1 MAMDGERKPTAVEQ
15 ADHKIT
21 SQVNDERDSWPV
33 RLIGAASEIGDQPQ
47 MRMICAATIA
57 VGIAQ
62 RDAYLARA
70 GFKMLAAHTL
80 ATWAKSRI
88 KAVINRRRPK
98 DGDDP
103 RVRQGDSD
111 RHEENSFPS
120 GHSAGA
126 VAVGEAI
133 ARAYPD
139 HAVVA
144 RGAALSVSV
153 VQVPR
158 GTHYAGDVLA
168 GIAIG
173 LIAERVSNAAI
184 DSAVQWAER
193 GFAKRQRGISGDD
206 ATPVI
211 RRAVALSSPR
221 IQQNGEDVGS
231 SQPAPYSPKLIA
243 LAHP

>member
-1 MAMDGERKPTAVEQ
+1 MDGQRKPTAAEK

-21 SQVNDERDSWPV
+21 SEVNGERDSWPM

-47 MRMICAATIA
+47 MRIICAATVA
-57 VGIAQ
+57 DGIAR
-62 RDAYLARA
+62 RDLHLTST
-70 GFKMLAAHTL
+70 GFRMLAAHTL
-80 ATWAKSRI
+80 ATWAKSGI
-88 KAVINRRRPK
+88 KAAINRRRPK

-103 RVRQGDSD
+103 RLREGDSD

-139 HAVVA
+139 HAAAA

-173 LIAERVSNAAI
+173 LIAERISNAAI
-184 DSAVQWAER
+184 DLAVGYAKQEI
-193 GFAKRQRGISGDD
+193 AKRQHPIGDD
-206 ATPVI
+206 NGTRRATP
-211 RRAVALSSPR
+211 SR
-221 IQQNGEDVGS
+221 INRSAGV
-231 SQPAPYSPKLIA
+231 
-243 LAHP
+243 

>member
-1 MAMDGERKPTAVEQ
+1 MDGQRKPTAAEK

-21 SQVNDERDSWPV
+21 SEVNGERDSWPV

-47 MRMICAATIA
+47 MRIICAATVA
-57 VGIAQ
+57 DGIAR
-62 RDAYLARA
+62 RDLHLTST
-70 GFKMLAAHTL
+70 GFRMLTAHTL

-88 KAVINRRRPK
+88 KAVVNRRRPK

-103 RVRQGDSD
+103 RMREGDSD
-111 RHEENSFPS
+111 SHEENSFPS

-139 HAVVA
+139 HAAAA

-173 LIAERVSNAAI
+173 LIAERISNAAI
-184 DSAVQWAER
+184 DLAVGYAKQEI
-193 GFAKRQRGISGDD
+193 AKRQHPIGDGD
-206 ATPVI
+206 GTRRATP
-211 RRAVALSSPR
+211 SR
-221 IQQNGEDVGS
+221 INRSAGV
-231 SQPAPYSPKLIA
+231 
-243 LAHP
+243 

>member
-1 MAMDGERKPTAVEQ
+1 MDGQRKPTAAEK

-21 SQVNDERDSWPV
+21 SEVNDERDSWPM
-33 RLIGAASEIGDQPQ
+33 RLIGTASEIGDQPQ
-47 MRMICAATIA
+47 MRMICAATVA
-57 VGIAQ
+57 TGVAR
-62 RDAYLARA
+62 RDLHLTST

-98 DGDDP
+98 DGNDP
-103 RVRQGDSD
+103 RLREGDSD
-111 RHEENSFPS
+111 SHEENSFPS

-139 HAVVA
+139 HAAAA

-173 LIAERVSNAAI
+173 LIAERISNAAI
-184 DSAVQWAER
+184 DLAVGYAKQEI
-193 GFAKRQRGISGDD
+193 AKRQHPIGDGD
-206 ATPVI
+206 GTRRATPSRMLRLPGV
-211 RRAVALSSPR
+211 
-221 IQQNGEDVGS
+221 
-231 SQPAPYSPKLIA
+231 
-243 LAHP
+243 

>member
-1 MAMDGERKPTAVEQ
+1 MDGDRKPTAVER

-21 SQVNDERDSWPV
+21 SEVNDERNSWPV

-47 MRMICAATIA
+47 MRIICAATVA
-57 VGIAQ
+57 VGIAR
-62 RDAYLARA
+62 RDLHLTST
-70 GFKMLAAHTL
+70 GFRMLAAHTL
-80 ATWAKSRI
+80 ATWAKSGI
-88 KAVINRRRPK
+88 KAVVNRRRPK

-103 RVRQGDSD
+103 RVREGDSD
-111 RHEENSFPS
+111 RHEDNSFPS

-139 HAVVA
+139 HAVAA

-173 LIAERVSNAAI
+173 LVAERVSNAAI
-184 DSAVQWAER
+184 DSAVQWAR
-193 GFAKRQRGISGDD
+193 CRLAKRQRGISDDD

-211 RRAVALSSPR
+211 RRAVTLSPPR
-221 IQQNGEDVGS
+221 IQQNGVDVGS
-231 SQPAPYSPKLIA
+231 SQPAPYSPEFIA

>member
-1 MAMDGERKPTAVEQ
+1 MDGQRKPTAAEK

-21 SQVNDERDSWPV
+21 SEVNGERDSWLV

-47 MRMICAATIA
+47 MRIICAATVA
-57 VGIAQ
+57 DGIVR
-62 RDAYLARA
+62 RDLRLTST
-70 GFKMLAAHTL
+70 GFRMLAAHTL
-80 ATWAKSRI
+80 ATWTKSGI
-88 KAVINRRRPK
+88 KSVIDRRRPK

-103 RVRQGDSD
+103 RVREGDSD
-111 RHEENSFPS
+111 SHEENSFPS

-139 HAVVA
+139 HAVAA
-144 RGAALSVSV
+144 RGTALSVSV

-173 LIAERVSNAAI
+173 LIAERVSDAAI
-184 DSAVQWAER
+184 DLAVRWVRRALAEP
-193 GFAKRQRGISGDD
+193 QRSIGGD
-206 ATPVI
+206 APTPVI
-211 RRAVALSSPR
+211 RLAGALSSPR
-221 IQQNGEDVGS
+221 LQHDSKDVGS
-231 SQPAPYSPKLIA
+231 SQSRFIDLS
-243 LAHP
+243 LLH

>member
-1 MAMDGERKPTAVEQ
+1 MDGERKATAVEK

-21 SQVNDERDSWPV
+21 FEVNGERDSWPM
-33 RLIGAASEIGDQPQ
+33 RLVGAASEIGDQPQ
-47 MRMICAATIA
+47 MRTICAAT
-57 VGIAQ
+57 VVDGIVR
-62 RDAYLARA
+62 RDLHLTAT

-80 ATWAKSRI
+80 ATWAKSGI

-103 RVRQGDSD
+103 RVREADSD
-111 RHEENSFPS
+111 CHEETSFPS
-120 GHSAGA
+120 GHSTGA

-139 HAVVA
+139 HAIAA

-153 VQVPR
+153 VQMPR

-184 DSAVQWAER
+184 DLAV
-193 GFAKRQRGISGDD
+193 GYAKHEVAKHQRAIEDRNGTRR
-206 ATPVI
+206 ATPSRMLRSTEV
-211 RRAVALSSPR
+211 
-221 IQQNGEDVGS
+221 
-231 SQPAPYSPKLIA
+231 
-243 LAHP
+243 

>member
-1 MAMDGERKPTAVEQ
+1 M
-15 ADHKIT
+15 
-21 SQVNDERDSWPV
+21 
-33 RLIGAASEIGDQPQ
+33 RLIGTASEIGDQPQ
-47 MRMICAATIA
+47 MRMICAATVA
-57 VGIAQ
+57 TGVAR
-62 RDAYLARA
+62 RDLHLTST

-98 DGDDP
+98 DGNDP
-103 RVRQGDSD
+103 RLREGDSD
-111 RHEENSFPS
+111 SHEENSFPS

-139 HAVVA
+139 HAAAA

-173 LIAERVSNAAI
+173 LIAERISNAAI
-184 DSAVQWAER
+184 DLAVGYAKQEI
-193 GFAKRQRGISGDD
+193 AKRQHPIGDGD
-206 ATPVI
+206 GTRRATPSRMLRLPGV
-211 RRAVALSSPR
+211 
-221 IQQNGEDVGS
+221 
-231 SQPAPYSPKLIA
+231 
-243 LAHP
+243 

>member
-1 MAMDGERKPTAVEQ
+1 MDGQRKPTAAEK

-21 SQVNDERDSWPV
+21 SEVNGERDSWPV

-47 MRMICAATIA
+47 MRMICAATVA

-62 RDAYLARA
+62 RDAYLTAT
-70 GFKMLAAHTL
+70 GFRMLAAHTL
-80 ATWAKSRI
+80 ATWAKGGI
-88 KAVINRRRPK
+88 KAVIDRRRPK

-103 RVRQGDSD
+103 RVREGDSD
-111 RHEENSFPS
+111 LHEENSFPS

-139 HAVVA
+139 HAVAA

-173 LIAERVSNAAI
+173 LIAERVSDAAI
-184 DSAVQWAER
+184 DLAMQWVQRE
-193 GFAKRQRGISGDD
+193 FVERQRTD
-206 ATPVI
+206 AIP
-211 RRAVALSSPR
+211 S
-221 IQQNGEDVGS
+221 DVR
-231 SQPAPYSPKLIA
+231 
-243 LAHP
+243 

>member
-1 MAMDGERKPTAVEQ
+1 MDGQRKPNAVEQ
-15 ADHKIT
+15 ADRKLT
-21 SQVNDERDSWPV
+21 SEVNEERDSWPV

-47 MRMICAATIA
+47 MRMICAATVA
-57 VGIAQ
+57 AGIAR
-62 RDAYLARA
+62 RDLRLTST
-70 GFKMLAAHTL
+70 GLRMLAAHTL
-80 ATWAKSRI
+80 ATWIKSGI
-88 KAVINRRRPK
+88 KSAIDRRRPK

-103 RVRQGDSD
+103 RLRQGDCD

-139 HAVVA
+139 HAGAA
-144 RGAALSVSV
+144 RSAALSVSI

-173 LIAERVSNAAI
+173 LIAERVGDAVI
-184 DSAVQWAER
+184 DLAVQWGRYRLAEPQH
-193 GFAKRQRGISGDD
+193 AID
-206 ATPVI
+206 
-211 RRAVALSSPR
+211 
-221 IQQNGEDVGS
+221 GEDVGS
-231 SQPAPYSPKLIA
+231 SQPRFIHLSSLR
-243 LAHP
+243 

>member
-1 MAMDGERKPTAVEQ
+1 MDGQRKPTAAEK

-21 SQVNDERDSWPV
+21 SEVNGERDSWPV

-47 MRMICAATIA
+47 MRMICAATVA
-57 VGIAQ
+57 DGIAR
-62 RDAYLARA
+62 RDIHLTST
-70 GFKMLAAHTL
+70 GFRMLAAHTL
-80 ATWAKSRI
+80 ATWAKSGI

-103 RVRQGDSD
+103 RLREGDSD

-139 HAVVA
+139 HAAAA

-173 LIAERVSNAAI
+173 LIAEGVSDAAI
-184 DSAVQWAER
+184 DLAVRWARREFVEGQR
-193 GFAKRQRGISGDD
+193 TVARPFAVR
-206 ATPVI
+206 
-211 RRAVALSSPR
+211 LS
-221 IQQNGEDVGS
+221 
-231 SQPAPYSPKLIA
+231 
-243 LAHP
+243 

>member
-1 MAMDGERKPTAVEQ
+1 MDGERKATAVEQ

-21 SQVNDERDSWPV
+21 SEVNGERDSWPV
-33 RLIGAASEIGDQPQ
+33 RLVGAASEIGDQPQ
-47 MRMICAATIA
+47 MRMICAATVA
-57 VGIAQ
+57 DGIAR
-62 RDAYLARA
+62 RDLHLTST
-70 GFKMLAAHTL
+70 GFRMLAAHTL
-80 ATWAKSRI
+80 ATWTKSGI

-103 RVRQGDSD
+103 RLREGDSD

-139 HAVVA
+139 HAVAA
-144 RGAALSVSV
+144 RGVALSVSV
-153 VQVPR
+153 LQVPR

-173 LIAERVSNAAI
+173 LIAERMSDAAI
-184 DSAVQWAER
+184 DLAVRWARRE
-193 GFAKRQRGISGDD
+193 FAKGQR
-206 ATPVI
+206 T
-211 RRAVALSSPR
+211 VARPSVVRLS
-221 IQQNGEDVGS
+221 
-231 SQPAPYSPKLIA
+231 
-243 LAHP
+243 

>member
-1 MAMDGERKPTAVEQ
+1 MNGARKPTAVEQ

-21 SQVNDERDSWPV
+21 SEVNDKRDSWPV
-33 RLIGAASEIGDQPQ
+33 RLVGAASEIGDQPP
-47 MRMICAATIA
+47 MRMICAATVA
-57 VGIAQ
+57 DGIAR
-62 RDAYLARA
+62 RDIHLTST
-70 GFKMLAAHTL
+70 GFRILAAHTL

-103 RVRQGDSD
+103 RVREGDSD

-139 HAVVA
+139 HAVAA

-173 LIAERVSNAAI
+173 LIAERVSDAAI
-184 DSAVQWAER
+184 DLAVRWASR
-193 GFAKRQRGISGDD
+193 ALVAPQRAIGDG

-211 RRAVALSSPR
+211 RLTMELSSPR
-221 IQQNGEDVGS
+221 LQQDGKDVGS
-231 SQPAPYSPKLIA
+231 SQPRLID
-243 LAHP
+243 LSLLH

>member
-1 MAMDGERKPTAVEQ
+1 MDGQRKPTAVEK

-21 SQVNDERDSWPV
+21 SEVNGERDSWLV

-47 MRMICAATIA
+47 MRVICAATVA
-57 VGIAQ
+57 DGIVR
-62 RDAYLARA
+62 RDLRLTGT
-70 GFKMLAAHTL
+70 GFRMLAAHTL
-80 ATWAKSRI
+80 ATWTKSGI
-88 KAVINRRRPK
+88 KSVIDRRRPK

-103 RVRQGDSD
+103 RVREGDSD
-111 RHEENSFPS
+111 SHEENSFPS

-139 HAVVA
+139 HAVAA

-158 GTHYAGDVLA
+158 GTHYAGDVVA

-184 DSAVQWAER
+184 DSAVRWARRKFAER
-193 GFAKRQRGISGDD
+193 QRSDARLSG
-206 ATPVI
+206 A
-211 RRAVALSSPR
+211 RLS
-221 IQQNGEDVGS
+221 
-231 SQPAPYSPKLIA
+231 
-243 LAHP
+243 

>member
-1 MAMDGERKPTAVEQ
+1 MDGERKATAVEK

-21 SQVNDERDSWPV
+21 SEVNGERDSWPM
-33 RLIGAASEIGDQPQ
+33 RLVGAASEIGDQPQ
-47 MRMICAATIA
+47 MRTICAAT
-57 VGIAQ
+57 VVDGIVR
-62 RDAYLARA
+62 RDLHLAA
-70 GFKMLAAHTL
+70 TGFRMLAAHTL
-80 ATWAKSRI
+80 ATWAKSGI
-88 KAVINRRRPK
+88 KAAIDRRRPK

-103 RVRQGDSD
+103 RLRESDRD

-139 HAVVA
+139 HAVAA

-158 GTHYAGDVLA
+158 GTHFAGDVVA

-173 LIAERVSNAAI
+173 LIAERLSNAAI
-184 DSAVQWAER
+184 DLAVRSARREFAER
-193 GFAKRQRGISGDD
+193 QRSDARPSG
-206 ATPVI
+206 V
-211 RRAVALSSPR
+211 RLS
-221 IQQNGEDVGS
+221 
-231 SQPAPYSPKLIA
+231 
-243 LAHP
+243 

>member
-1 MAMDGERKPTAVEQ
+1 MDGQRKPTAAEK

-21 SQVNDERDSWPV
+21 SEVNGERDSWPM

-47 MRMICAATIA
+47 MRIICAATA
-57 VGIAQ
+57 ADGIAR
-62 RDAYLARA
+62 RDIHLTIT
-70 GFKMLAAHTL
+70 GFRMLAAHTL
-80 ATWAKSRI
+80 ATWAKSKI

-103 RVRQGDSD
+103 RVREGDSD
-111 RHEENSFPS
+111 RHEDNSFPS

-139 HAVVA
+139 HAVAA

-184 DSAVQWAER
+184 DLAMRWVRHALAEP
-193 GFAKRQRGISGDD
+193 QRSIGNDD

-211 RRAVALSSPR
+211 RLSGAASSPR
-221 IQQNGEDVGS
+221 LRQDGKDVGS
-231 SQPAPYSPKLIA
+231 SQPRFIHLSL
-243 LAHP
+243 LH

>member
-1 MAMDGERKPTAVEQ
+1 MDGERKATAVEQ

-21 SQVNDERDSWPV
+21 SEVNEERDSWPV

-47 MRMICAATIA
+47 MRMICAATVA
-57 VGIAQ
+57 TGIAR
-62 RDAYLARA
+62 RDLHLTST

-80 ATWAKSRI
+80 ATWAKSGI
-88 KAVINRRRPK
+88 KAAIDRRRPK

-111 RHEENSFPS
+111 RHEDNSFPS

-139 HAVVA
+139 HAVAA
-144 RGAALSVSV
+144 RGGALSVSI

-184 DSAVQWAER
+184 NLAV
-193 GFAKRQRGISGDD
+193 GCAKHKIAKHPRAIGDGD
-206 ATPVI
+206 VTRRATPSRVL
-211 RRAVALSSPR
+211 RSAGV
-221 IQQNGEDVGS
+221 
-231 SQPAPYSPKLIA
+231 
-243 LAHP
+243 

>member
-1 MAMDGERKPTAVEQ
+1 MDGEHKATAVEK

-21 SQVNDERDSWPV
+21 SEVNGERDSWPV

-47 MRMICAATIA
+47 MRMICAATVA
-57 VGIAQ
+57 NGIAR
-62 RDAYLARA
+62 RDLRLTST
-70 GFKMLAAHTL
+70 GFRMLAAHTL
-80 ATWAKSRI
+80 ATWAKSGI
-88 KAVINRRRPK
+88 KSVINRRRPK

-103 RVRQGDSD
+103 RVREGDSD

-126 VAVGEAI
+126 IAVGEAI

-139 HAVVA
+139 HAGAA
-144 RGAALSVSV
+144 RSAALSVSV

-173 LIAERVSNAAI
+173 LIAERVSNAVI
-184 DSAVQWAER
+184 DSTVRWA
-193 GFAKRQRGISGDD
+193 
-206 ATPVI
+206 
-211 RRAVALSSPR
+211 RRALLEPQHVIDSDDTTLVTHRTVALSSPGM
-221 IQQNGEDVGS
+221 QQDG
-231 SQPAPYSPKLIA
+231 
-243 LAHP
+243 

>member
-1 MAMDGERKPTAVEQ
+1 
-15 ADHKIT
+15 
-21 SQVNDERDSWPV
+21 
-33 RLIGAASEIGDQPQ
+33 
-47 MRMICAATIA
+47 
-57 VGIAQ
+57 
-62 RDAYLARA
+62 
-70 GFKMLAAHTL
+70 MLAAHTL
-80 ATWAKSRI
+80 ATWAKSGI

-111 RHEENSFPS
+111 RHEDNSFPS

-139 HAVVA
+139 HAVAA
-144 RGAALSVSV
+144 RSVALSVSA

-173 LIAERVSNAAI
+173 LIAERVSDAAI
-184 DSAVQWAER
+184 DLAVRWARR
-193 GFAKRQRGISGDD
+193 GLAAPQRITGGNE
-206 ATPVI
+206 ATPAI
-211 RRAVALSSPR
+211 RHTSAPSSP
-221 IQQNGEDVGS
+221 VF
-231 SQPAPYSPKLIA
+231 IA
-243 LAHP
+243 STHP

>member
-1 MAMDGERKPTAVEQ
+1 MDGERKATAVEK

-21 SQVNDERDSWPV
+21 SEVNGERNSWPV
-33 RLIGAASEIGDQPQ
+33 RLVGAASEVGDQPQ
-47 MRMICAATIA
+47 MRMICAATVA
-57 VGIAQ
+57 AGIA
-62 RDAYLARA
+62 RWDLHLTSA
-70 GFKMLAAHTL
+70 GMRMLAAHTL
-80 ATWAKSRI
+80 ATWAKSGI

-103 RVRQGDSD
+103 RVREGDSD

-133 ARAYPD
+133 ARAYPY
-139 HAVVA
+139 HAGAA
-144 RGAALSVSV
+144 RGSAWSVSV

-173 LIAERVSNAAI
+173 LIAERVSDAAI
-184 DSAVQWAER
+184 DLAVR
-193 GFAKRQRGISGDD
+193 YAKQEVTNRQCSIGDGD
-206 ATPVI
+206 GTRRATPSRMLRSAEV
-211 RRAVALSSPR
+211 
-221 IQQNGEDVGS
+221 
-231 SQPAPYSPKLIA
+231 
-243 LAHP
+243 

>member
-1 MAMDGERKPTAVEQ
+1 MDGEHKATAVEK

-21 SQVNDERDSWPV
+21 SEVNGERDSWPV
-33 RLIGAASEIGDQPQ
+33 RLLGAASEIGDQPQ
-47 MRMICAATIA
+47 MRIICVATVA
-57 VGIAQ
+57 DGIAR
-62 RDAYLARA
+62 RDLYLTSTGLR
-70 GFKMLAAHTL
+70 MLAAHTL
-80 ATWAKSRI
+80 ATWTKSGI
-88 KAVINRRRPK
+88 KAVVDRRRPK

-103 RVRQGDSD
+103 RLREGDSY
-111 RHEENSFPS
+111 RHEDNSFPS

-139 HAVVA
+139 HAAAA

-173 LIAERVSNAAI
+173 LIAERVSDAAI
-184 DSAVQWAER
+184 DFAAQWVQRE
-193 GFAKRQRGISGDD
+193 FVERQRSYVKPSND
-206 ATPVI
+206 
-211 RRAVALSSPR
+211 R
-221 IQQNGEDVGS
+221 
-231 SQPAPYSPKLIA
+231 
-243 LAHP
+243 

>member
-1 MAMDGERKPTAVEQ
+1 MDGQRKPTAAEK

-21 SQVNDERDSWPV
+21 SEVNGERDSWPV
-33 RLIGAASEIGDQPQ
+33 RLIGAASEMGDQPQ
-47 MRMICAATIA
+47 MRIICAAA
-57 VGIAQ
+57 VAEGVAR
-62 RDAYLARA
+62 RDPRLTST
-70 GFKMLAAHTL
+70 GFRMLAAHTL
-80 ATWAKSRI
+80 ATWAKSGI

-103 RVRQGDSD
+103 RVREGHSD

-139 HAVVA
+139 HAAAA

-153 VQVPR
+153 VQIPR

-173 LIAERVSNAAI
+173 LIAERVSDAAI
-184 DSAVQWAER
+184 DLAVQWVQRE
-193 GFAKRQRGISGDD
+193 FVERQRTD
-206 ATPVI
+206 AIP
-211 RRAVALSSPR
+211 S
-221 IQQNGEDVGS
+221 DVR
-231 SQPAPYSPKLIA
+231 
-243 LAHP
+243 

>member
-1 MAMDGERKPTAVEQ
+1 MDGEHKATAVEK
-15 ADHKIT
+15 ADHKIN
-21 SQVNDERDSWPV
+21 SEVNGQRDSWPV

-47 MRMICAATIA
+47 MRMICAATVA
-57 VGIAQ
+57 DGIAR
-62 RDAYLARA
+62 RDIHLIGT
-70 GFKMLAAHTL
+70 GFRMLAAHTL

-103 RVRQGDSD
+103 RLRAGDSD
-111 RHEENSFPS
+111 SHEENSFPS

-139 HAVVA
+139 HVVAA
-144 RGAALSVSV
+144 RGATLSVSV

-168 GIAIG
+168 GVAIG
-173 LIAERVSNAAI
+173 LIAERVSDAAI
-184 DSAVQWAER
+184 DLAVRW
-193 GFAKRQRGISGDD
+193 AKRVFAQLQRED
-206 ATPVI
+206 AKPVT
-211 RRAVALSSPR
+211 RCTVTVSSAST
-221 IQQNGEDVGS
+221 QQYGNDVGS
-231 SQPAPYSPKLIA
+231 PQPQFIHLSL
-243 LAHP
+243 LH

>member
-1 MAMDGERKPTAVEQ
+1 MDGERKTTAVER
-15 ADHKIT
+15 ADHKI
-21 SQVNDERDSWPV
+21 SSEVNNERDSWPV

-47 MRMICAATIA
+47 MRTICGATVV
-57 VGIAQ
+57 VGIAR
-62 RDAYLARA
+62 RDMHLTGA
-70 GFKMLAAHTL
+70 GLRMLAAHTL
-80 ATWAKSRI
+80 ATWAKSGI

-111 RHEENSFPS
+111 RHEDNSFPS

-139 HAVVA
+139 HALAA
-144 RGAALSVSV
+144 RGVALSVSA

-173 LIAERVSNAAI
+173 LIAERVSDAAI
-184 DSAVQWAER
+184 DLAVRWARR
-193 GFAKRQRGISGDD
+193 GLAAPQRITGGNE
-206 ATPVI
+206 ATPAI
-211 RRAVALSSPR
+211 RHTSALTPPRTQRDGEDVVSSQPALSSP
-221 IQQNGEDVGS
+221 VF
-231 SQPAPYSPKLIA
+231 IA
-243 LAHP
+243 STHP

>member
-1 MAMDGERKPTAVEQ
+1 MNGARKPTAVEQ
-15 ADHKIT
+15 ADDKIT
-21 SQVNDERDSWPV
+21 SEVNDKRDSWPV
-33 RLIGAASEIGDQPQ
+33 RLVGAASEIGDQPQ
-47 MRMICAATIA
+47 MRMICAATVA
-57 VGIAQ
+57 DGIAR
-62 RDAYLARA
+62 RDLHLTST
-70 GFKMLAAHTL
+70 GFRMLAAHTL
-80 ATWAKSRI
+80 ATWAKSGI

-103 RVRQGDSD
+103 RIREGDSD

-133 ARAYPD
+133 ARAYPG
-139 HAVVA
+139 HAVAA
-144 RGAALSVSV
+144 RGAALSISV

-173 LIAERVSNAAI
+173 LIAERMSDAAI
-184 DSAVQWAER
+184 DLAVRWASR
-193 GFAKRQRGISGDD
+193 ALAAPQRATGDG

-211 RRAVALSSPR
+211 RLTMELSSPR
-221 IQQNGEDVGS
+221 LQQDGKDVGS
-231 SQPAPYSPKLIA
+231 SQPRLID
-243 LAHP
+243 LSLLH

>member
-1 MAMDGERKPTAVEQ
+1 MDGERRPTAVEQ

-21 SQVNDERDSWPV
+21 SEVNGERDSWPV

-47 MRMICAATIA
+47 MRIICAATVA
-57 VGIAQ
+57 EGV
-62 RDAYLARA
+62 ARRNVHLTST
-70 GFKMLAAHTL
+70 GFRMLAAHTL
-80 ATWAKSRI
+80 ATWAKSGI
-88 KAVINRRRPK
+88 KSVIDRRRPK

-103 RVRQGDSD
+103 RVREGDSD

-126 VAVGEAI
+126 VAVAEAI

-139 HAVVA
+139 HAGAA

-173 LIAERVSNAAI
+173 LIAERVSDAGI
-184 DSAVQWAER
+184 DLAVQWVRRAL
-193 GFAKRQRGISGDD
+193 AAPQRSIGGDD
-206 ATPVI
+206 AMPVI
-211 RRAVALSSPR
+211 RLAGALSSPR
-221 IQQNGEDVGS
+221 LKQDGKDVGS
-231 SQPAPYSPKLIA
+231 SQPRFIDLSL
-243 LAHP
+243 LH

>member
-1 MAMDGERKPTAVEQ
+1 MDGQRKPTAAEK

-21 SQVNDERDSWPV
+21 SEVNGERDSWPV
-33 RLIGAASEIGDQPQ
+33 RLIGAASEMGDQPQ
-47 MRMICAATIA
+47 MRIICAAA
-57 VGIAQ
+57 VAEGVAR
-62 RDAYLARA
+62 RDPRLTST
-70 GFKMLAAHTL
+70 GFRMLAAHTL
-80 ATWAKSRI
+80 ATWAKSGI

-103 RVRQGDSD
+103 RVREGDCD
-111 RHEENSFPS
+111 RPEENSFPS

-139 HAVVA
+139 HAVAA

-173 LIAERVSNAAI
+173 LIAERVADAVIDLVVRWGRYTLAEPQHAI
-184 DSAVQWAER
+184 D
-193 GFAKRQRGISGDD
+193 
-206 ATPVI
+206 
-211 RRAVALSSPR
+211 
-221 IQQNGEDVGS
+221 GEDVGS
-231 SQPAPYSPKLIA
+231 SQPRFLHLSL
-243 LAHP
+243 LH

>member
-1 MAMDGERKPTAVEQ
+1 MDGQRKPTAAEK

-21 SQVNDERDSWPV
+21 SEVNGERDSWPM

-47 MRMICAATIA
+47 MRIICAATVA
-57 VGIAQ
+57 DGIAR
-62 RDAYLARA
+62 RDLHLTST
-70 GFKMLAAHTL
+70 GFRMLAAHTL

-98 DGDDP
+98 DSNDP
-103 RVRQGDSD
+103 RLREGDSD
-111 RHEENSFPS
+111 SHDENSFPS

-139 HAVVA
+139 HAAAA

-173 LIAERVSNAAI
+173 LIAERMSDAAI
-184 DSAVQWAER
+184 DLAVRWVKR
-193 GFAKRQRGISGDD
+193 GLAKPQCSIGGDD

-211 RRAVALSSPR
+211 SLAGALSSPR
-221 IQQNGEDVGS
+221 LQQDGKDVGS
-231 SQPAPYSPKLIA
+231 SQPRFIDLSL
-243 LAHP
+243 LH

>member
-1 MAMDGERKPTAVEQ
+1 MNGERKATAVER

-21 SQVNDERDSWPV
+21 SKVNDERDSWPV
-33 RLIGAASEIGDQPQ
+33 RLIGVASEVGDQPQ
-47 MRMICAATIA
+47 MRMICAATVA
-57 VGIAQ
+57 VGIAR
-62 RDAYLARA
+62 RDLHLTST
-70 GFKMLAAHTL
+70 GFRMLAAHTL

-103 RVRQGDSD
+103 RVREGDSD
-111 RHEENSFPS
+111 RHEDNSFPS

-133 ARAYPD
+133 ARAYPN
-139 HAVVA
+139 HAVAA

-158 GTHYAGDVLA
+158 GTHYAGDVFA

-173 LIAERVSNAAI
+173 LLAERVSDAAI
-184 DSAVQWAER
+184 DLAVQWVQRE
-193 GFAKRQRGISGDD
+193 FVERQRTD
-206 ATPVI
+206 ATPIGV
-211 RRAVALSSPR
+211 R
-221 IQQNGEDVGS
+221 
-231 SQPAPYSPKLIA
+231 
-243 LAHP
+243 